1 MHSAVF
7 NMYMYVVKPYYYP
20 LPQYPVIAVDN
31 YLPIVDPLTGSQYGQ
46 LKVLLAMGSAEQVSA
61 LQRMKM
67 ESAAG
72 LQVLRPSHQL
82 DG

>member
-1 MHSAVF
+1 M
-7 NMYMYVVKPYYYP
+7 
-20 LPQYPVIAVDN
+20 IAVDN

-82 DG
+82 DGLECLQYLRSS